1 MAAVASPP
9 AAHSAVELSRLI
21 KGARRDMRKDK
32 GLNGDLDRIPIL
44 TWVMF
49 LKFLDD
55 TEKVR
60 EDEAV
65 LRKEKYEPLCEAP
78 YRWRDWAT
86 GKNAP
91 TGDALINFISQD
103 EAMRPD
109 GQRGPGLFAYLR
121 GLQGTG
127 TSDRREVISTV
138 FTGIANRM
146 TNGYLLRDVIEKVD
160 KMHFAVS
167 GEVHTLSHL
176 YESLLREMRDAAKDS
191 GEFYTPR
198 PVVQFMVD
206 RTAPQIGETVLDPAS
221 GTGGF
226 LVEAYRYMEALV
238 KAVRDREVLQ
248 GSIFG
253 GEPKSLPYLM
263 AQMNLLLHGMD
274 SPQIDPGNSLRFKLS
289 DIGEKDRVDVILTNP
304 PFGGEE
310 ERGILGNFPANK
322 QTAETALLFLQLI
335 MRKLRRKEIPG
346 RRPGRAAVVVPDGI
360 LAGDGVAAR
369 IKKDLL
375 EGFNV
380 HTIIRLPAGVFAPY
394 TDIPTNVMFFDYGG
408 PTTDIW
414 FYELPLPE
422 EYKKYSKTKPLRY
435 EEFDPV
441 RDWWEDRQ
449 VTEQAWKVTKA
460 EVEEDDYNLDIRN
473 PVRLPEDTSVPMV
486 DRTSRASAAATDLAK
501 DAAALLGLEDWKTL
515 AALDPKAR
523 KTVVMGD
530 ILEESGVAEDLL
542 PDQSYRLL
550 GVSLLG
556 KGPFLRET
564 KLGSEISADRAF
576 KVAGG
581 SFIYSRLFA
590 WRGAFG
596 VVPPQ
601 LDGTYVSNEFPTYKI
616 DETDVLIDYL
626 RLYFMRPTVWHEVE
640 RKCRGTTKGSRNRFH
655 PDRLKEMT
663 ITVPDKSLQQQ
674 IVDMGK
680 RSHQIALE
688 ARLLQAEL
696 EEMPRNL
703 LAHLYDGEL

>member
-1 MAAVASPP
+1 
-9 AAHSAVELSRLI
+9 
-21 KGARRDMRKDK
+21 MRKDK

-44 TWVMF
+44 TWLMF

-65 LRKEKYEPLCEAP
+65 LKGAKHEPLCEEP

-91 TGDALINFISQD
+91 TGDALIRFISQD

-127 TSDRREVISTV
+127 TRDRRQVIATV
-138 FTGIANRM
+138 FSGIANRM
-146 TNGYLLRDVIEKVD
+146 TNGYLLRDVIEKVN

-176 YESLLREMRDAAKDS
+176 YESLLREMRDAANDS

-198 PVVQFMVD
+198 PVVRFMVD
-206 RTAPQIGETVLDPAS
+206 RASPQIGETVLDPAS

-226 LVEAYRYMEALV
+226 LVEAYQYMEALV
-238 KAVRDREVLQ
+238 KAVRDREILQ
-248 GSIFG
+248 QSIFG

-274 SPQIDPGNSLRFKLS
+274 SPQIDPDNSLRFKLS

-310 ERGILGNFPANK
+310 ERGILGNFPADK
-322 QTAETALLFLQLI
+322 QTSETALLFLQLL
-335 MRKLRRKEIPG
+335 MRKLRRKEIVG
-346 RRPGRAAVVVPDGI
+346 RAPGRAAVVVPDGI
-360 LAGDGVAAR
+360 LAGDGIAAR

-375 EGFNV
+375 EGFNL
-380 HTIIRLPAGVFAPY
+380 HTIVRLPAGVFAPY
-394 TDIPTNVMFFDYGG
+394 TDIPTNLLFFEYGS
-408 PTTDIW
+408 PTEDIW
-414 FYELPLPE
+414 YYELPLPVG
-422 EYKKYSKTKPLRY
+422 YKKYSKTKPLRY
-435 EEFDPV
+435 EEFGPV
-441 RDWWEDRQ
+441 RDWWENRQ
-449 VTEQAWKVTKA
+449 LTEQAWKVSRS
-460 EVEEDDYNLDIRN
+460 EVEGDDYNLDIRN
-473 PVRLPEDTSVPMV
+473 PVRLPEDTSMPIA
-486 DRTSRASAAATDLAK
+486 DRTARATAAADNLATDAG
-501 DAAALLGLEDWKTL
+501 ALLGLDDWETL
-515 AALDPKAR
+515 AALDPQKR
-523 KTVVMGD
+523 KTIVLGD
-530 ILEESGVAEDLL
+530 ILEENGVLEDLL
-542 PDQSYRLL
+542 PEQSYKLL

-576 KVAGG
+576 KVAAG

-596 VVPPQ
+596 IVPRE
-601 LDGTYVSNEFPTYKI
+601 LDGTYVSSEFPTYKI
-616 DETDVLIDYL
+616 DESNVLIDFL
-626 RLYFMRPTVWHEVE
+626 RLYFMRPTVWREVE

-663 ITVPDKSLQQQ
+663 ITVPDRDVQKK
-674 IVDMGK
+674 IVDMAW

-696 EEMPRNL
+696 EGMPPHL